1 MCVLIIKIKLN
12 IYCIWFKNI
21 VVVFDKMM
29 KLVNYGWFF
38 VYIFRIWVYWS
49 FLERLRL
56 IVGFGVLIMYVYKYV
71 FCENIIVCMI

>member
-29 KLVNYGWFF
+29 KLVNYGWFL

-56 IVGFGVLIMYVYKYV
+56 IVGFGVLIMHVYKYV

>member
-1 MCVLIIKIKLN
+1 MCVLIIKIKLS

-21 VVVFDKMM
+21 DVVFDKMM
-29 KLVNYGWFF
+29 KLVNYGWFL

>member
-29 KLVNYGWFF
+29 KLVNYGWFL